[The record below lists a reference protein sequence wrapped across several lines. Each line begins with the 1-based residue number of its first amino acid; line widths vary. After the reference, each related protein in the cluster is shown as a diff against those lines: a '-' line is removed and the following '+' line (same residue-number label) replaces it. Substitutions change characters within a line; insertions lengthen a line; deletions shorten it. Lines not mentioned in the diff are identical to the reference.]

1 VLFLVEATLH
11 GSAKPAHSHQMRHML
26 QRFSAVMSGVPD
38 GWPFL
43 DSLVIGHPWLVDVP
57 YDSETLEHY
66 LIKGHEFDAES
77 KI

>member
-1 VLFLVEATLH
+1 
-11 GSAKPAHSHQMRHML
+11 ML